1 MAKVKCIACGF
12 EAKLIEEF
20 DKEVKLKKSE
30 EMEEHE
36 KLHGIDIIWEV
47 VQENWESG
55 LEVGKNQLIQQYL
68 QTNSKTARENILKDL
83 TNIKKL
89 LTYDGYIDVFD
100 CRAILRFNYDGLEIT
115 SNILKEII
123 TEDEKEKLN
132 ELIMEAVEEQGAINW
147 SGIYGIT
154 EELQQFVK
162 SLIDKYKDK
171 IEAIKDKL
179 PSYKGFS

>member
-1 MAKVKCIACGF
+1 MVKVKCIACGF
-12 EAKLIEEF
+12 EAELIEEF

-36 KLHGIDIIWEV
+36 KLHGIDIIWKV

-55 LEVGKNQLIQQYL
+55 LEVSKNHLIQQYL
-68 QTNSKTARENILKDL
+68 QTRSKIAKENILKDL

-89 LTYDGYIDVFD
+89 QTYDGYIDVFD
-100 CRAILRFNYDGLEIT
+100 CKAILRFNYDGLEIT
-115 SNILKEII
+115 DYILKSII
-123 TEDEKEKLN
+123 SKDEFKKLDK
-132 ELIMEAVEEQGAINW
+132 LIMDAVEEQGAINW

-154 EELQQFVK
+154 EELQKFVK
-162 SLIDKYKDK
+162 GLIEKYKEQ